1 MTDLNTPE
9 LETLVRYLDT
19 YRGIIAFK
27 VEGVERSAGIKP
39 MVPSGTSL
47 LGIVKHLAYVERWWF
62 QSVVGQLDVEYPW
75 SDDDPDADW
84 RINEGESV
92 QDIID
97 LYRQE
102 CDKSRAIIDE
112 ILSPD
117 STFPHGDGE
126 ISARRVLI
134 HMVEETA
141 RHAGHADILREMIDG
156 STDWGP

>member
-84 RINEGESV
+84 RIDEGESV
-92 QDIID
+92 QDIVE

-112 ILSPD
+112 IPSPD
-117 STFPHGDGE
+117 STVPHGDEE
-126 ISARRVLI
+126 ISTRRVLI

-156 STDWGP
+156 STGWGP

>member
-19 YRGIIAFK
+19 YRDIIAFK
-27 VEGVERSAGIKP
+27 AEGVERSAGIKP

-84 RINEGESV
+84 RIDEGESV
-92 QDIID
+92 RDIID

-102 CDKSRAIIDE
+102 CEKSRAIISE
-112 ILSPD
+112 LQSPD
-117 STFPHGDGE
+117 STVPHGDGE
-126 ISARRVLI
+126 ISVRRVLI

-141 RHAGHADILREMIDG
+141 RHAGHADILRELIDG
-156 STDWGP
+156 STGWGP